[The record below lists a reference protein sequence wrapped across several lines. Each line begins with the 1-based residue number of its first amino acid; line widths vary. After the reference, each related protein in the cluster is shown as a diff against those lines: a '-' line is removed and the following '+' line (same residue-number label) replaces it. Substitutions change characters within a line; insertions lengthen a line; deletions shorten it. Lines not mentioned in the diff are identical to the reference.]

1 MNRKRR
7 KKLEAAF
14 EKISDAIEILDDAI
28 SEEQESLDNLPDNFK
43 YSERGEE
50 MQGYLEMLNEVRDY
64 LDDANSVIEQI

>member
-43 YSERGEE
+43 YGERGEE
-50 MQGYLEMLNEVRDY
+50 MQGYLEMLNEARD
-64 LDDANSVIEQI
+64 